1 MKAVQILGDKSCPKI
16 ATNHSVKTPEPE
28 NDDILVQVYAA
39 GITGDEVLWPEVY
52 NTPTRIP
59 GHDISGV
66 ISAFGPD
73 YNGPL
78 RIGQDVFAFL
88 DADRGQGQAQYVI
101 CSPDEVA
108 PKPASIS
115 HAEAAAL
122 PIPVLTAWEA
132 MAEHGKLE
140 PDMKVL
146 VTGASGAVGI
156 MLVQFVKQVVGAH
169 IIALASTQH
178 HSALM
183 KLGASEVADYNTKNW
198 ERLISDV
205 DVVFDTVGGDI
216 LAKTWETVKEN
227 GVIVT
232 VGDPPPP
239 WAFGRGTAVESIGNP
254 GVRYLHFIVSANAE
268 RLRKAS
274 EMIDSGR
281 IKALAVKAFP
291 FQEAE
296 QAWLH
301 AQQRNRGHKVVI
313 EFEHVSH
320 DVLAGKKYKE

>member
-1 MKAVQILGDKSCPKI
+1 MKGVQILGDKSCPKI
-16 ATNHSVKTPEPE
+16 VTNNSLKNPEPG
-28 NDDILVQVYAA
+28 NGDILVQVYAA

-66 ISAFGPD
+66 VSALGPS
-73 YNGPL
+73 YLGPL
-78 RIGQDVFAFL
+78 RIGQEVFAFL
-88 DADRGQGQAQYVI
+88 DADRGQGQAHYVI
-101 CSPDEVA
+101 CSPVEVTL
-108 PKPASIS
+108 KPASIS

-132 MAEHGKLE
+132 MAEHGRVQS
-140 PDMKVL
+140 DMKVL

-156 MLVQFVKQVVGAH
+156 LFVQFVKQVVGAYV
-169 IIALASTQH
+169 IALASARH
-178 HSALM
+178 HTTLT
-183 KLGASEVADYNTKNW
+183 KLGANKVVDYNTPNW

-216 LAKTWETVKEN
+216 LAKTWETVKED

-239 WAFGRGTAVESIGNP
+239 WAFGQGTAVESVGNP
-254 GVRYLHFIVSANAE
+254 GVRYMHFIVSANTE

-274 EMIDSGR
+274 EMIDGGR
-281 IKALAVKAFP
+281 IKALAVRAFP
-291 FQEAE
+291 FHEAE
-296 QAWLH
+296 QAWLY
-301 AQQRNRGHKVVI
+301 AQQRSRGHKVVI
-313 EFEHVSH
+313 EFEDEGH
-320 DVLAGKKYKE
+320 DTSTEKE

>member
-16 ATNHSVKTPEPE
+16 VTNYSLETPKPG

-59 GHDISGV
+59 GHDISGI
-66 ISAFGPD
+66 ISAFGPG
-73 YNGPL
+73 YSGPL
-78 RIGQDVFAFL
+78 NIGQEVFAFL

-115 HAEAAAL
+115 HGEAAAL
-122 PIPVLTAWEA
+122 PIPVLTAWEV
-132 MAEHGKLE
+132 MVEHGKVE

-146 VTGASGAVGI
+146 ITGASGAVGI
-156 MLVQFVKQVVGAH
+156 LFVQLVKQVVGAH
-169 IIALASTQH
+169 VIALASARHRPALTQF
-178 HSALM
+178 
-183 KLGASEVADYNTKNW
+183 GASEVVDYNTPNW

-205 DVVFDTVGGDI
+205 DVVFDTVGGDV

-274 EMIDSGR
+274 EMIDGGC

-291 FQEAE
+291 FHEAE

-313 EFEHVSH
+313 EFEDVSH
-320 DVLAGKKYKE
+320 DVSAGKN

>member
-16 ATNHSVKTPEPE
+16 VTNCSPETPKPE

-59 GHDISGV
+59 GHDISGI
-66 ISAFGPD
+66 ISAFGPG
-73 YNGPL
+73 YSGPL
-78 RIGQDVFAFL
+78 KMGQEVFAFL

-108 PKPASIS
+108 PKPASTS

-132 MAEHGKLE
+132 MIEHGKVE

-156 MLVQFVKQVVGAH
+156 LFVQLVKRMVGAH
-169 IIALASTQH
+169 VIALASARHHLALTQF
-178 HSALM
+178 
-183 KLGASEVADYNTKNW
+183 GASEVVDYNTPNW
-198 ERLISDV
+198 ERLTSDV
-205 DVVFDTVGGDI
+205 DVVFDTVGGDV

-232 VGDPPPP
+232 VGDPPPS
-239 WAFGRGTAVESIGNP
+239 WAFGREIAVESIGNP

-274 EMIDSGR
+274 DLIDGGR

-291 FQEAE
+291 FREAE

-313 EFEHVSH
+313 EFDDASH
-320 DVLAGKKYKE
+320 DVSAGKK

>member
-16 ATNHSVKTPEPE
+16 VTNHSLKTPEPE

-52 NTPTRIP
+52 STPTRIP

-66 ISAFGPD
+66 ISAFGPVYD
-73 YNGPL
+73 GPL
-78 RIGQDVFAFL
+78 KIGQEVFAFL
-88 DADRGQGQAQYVI
+88 DADRGQGQAQYAI

-132 MAEHGKLE
+132 MAEHGRIRS
-140 PDMKVL
+140 DMRVL
-146 VTGASGAVGI
+146 VTGASGAVG
-156 MLVQFVKQVVGAH
+156 MLFVQFGKRVVGAH
-169 IIALASTQH
+169 VIALASAQH
-178 HSALM
+178 HSALAE
-183 KLGASEVADYNTKNW
+183 LGASQVVDYNTPDW

-205 DVVFDTVGGDI
+205 DVVFDTVGGDV
-216 LAKTWETVKEN
+216 LAKTWETVKED

-274 EMIDSGR
+274 EMIDGGR

-291 FQEAE
+291 FREAE
-296 QAWLH
+296 KAWLH

-313 EFEHVSH
+313 EFDDASH
-320 DVLAGKKYKE
+320 DASAGKK

>member
-1 MKAVQILGDKSCPKI
+1 MKGVQILGDKSCPKI
-16 ATNHSVKTPEPE
+16 TTTTSLKKPKPEK
-28 NDDILVQVYAA
+28 DDILVQVYAA

-52 NTPTRIP
+52 NTPTRVP

-78 RIGQDVFAFL
+78 KIGQEIFAFL
-88 DADRGQGQAQYVI
+88 DADRGQGQAEYVI
-101 CSPDEVA
+101 CTPDEVA

-132 MAEHGKLE
+132 MVEHGKIE
-140 PDMKVL
+140 PGMKVL

-156 MLVQFVKQVVGAH
+156 LFVQIVKQVVGAH
-169 IIALASTQH
+169 VIALASARHRQ
-178 HSALM
+178 ALM
-183 KLGASEVADYNTKNW
+183 QLGASEVVDYNTPNW
-198 ERLISDV
+198 QRSISDV

-216 LAKTWETVKEN
+216 LAKTWEVVKEN

-232 VGDPPPP
+232 VGDPPPS
-239 WAFGRGTAVESIGNP
+239 WAFGRGTAAEAVGNP
-254 GVRYLHFIVSANAE
+254 GVRYLHFIVSANGE

-274 EMIDSGR
+274 EMIDGGL
-281 IKALAVKAFP
+281 IKALAIKLFP
-291 FQEAE
+291 FHEAE

-301 AQQRNRGHKVVI
+301 ARERNRGYKVAI
-313 EFEHVSH
+313 EFDNDSH
-320 DVLAGKKYKE
+320 DV

>member
-1 MKAVQILGDKSCPKI
+1 MKAVQILGDQSCPKI
-16 ATNHSVKTPEPE
+16 VTNHSLSTPTPE

-52 NTPTRIP
+52 NTPSRIP

-66 ISAFGPD
+66 ISAFGPL

-78 RIGQDVFAFL
+78 KIGRNVYAFL
-88 DADRGQGQAQYVI
+88 DADRGQGQAQYAI
-101 CSPDEVA
+101 CSPNEVA

-132 MAEHGKLE
+132 MVEHGRIQT
-140 PDMKVL
+140 DMRVL

-156 MLVQFVKQVVGAH
+156 VFVQLVKHLVGAH
-169 IIALASTQH
+169 VIALASAKH
-178 HSALM
+178 HLALTE
-183 KLGASEVADYNTKNW
+183 LGASQVVDYNTPGW
-198 ERLISDV
+198 ERQISDV
-205 DVVFDTVGGDI
+205 DVVFDTVGGNV
-216 LAKTWETVKEN
+216 LSKTWETVKEN

-232 VGDPPPP
+232 VGDPPPA
-239 WAFGRGTAVESIGNP
+239 WAFGRGTAVESMGKP

-274 EMIDSGR
+274 EMIDGGR
-281 IKALAVKAFP
+281 IKTLAVKPFP
-291 FQEAE
+291 FSDAE
-296 QAWLH
+296 KAWLH
-301 AQQRNRGHKVVI
+301 ARQRNRGHKIVI
-313 EFEHVSH
+313 EFEDESH
-320 DVLAGKKYKE
+320 DVSERKL